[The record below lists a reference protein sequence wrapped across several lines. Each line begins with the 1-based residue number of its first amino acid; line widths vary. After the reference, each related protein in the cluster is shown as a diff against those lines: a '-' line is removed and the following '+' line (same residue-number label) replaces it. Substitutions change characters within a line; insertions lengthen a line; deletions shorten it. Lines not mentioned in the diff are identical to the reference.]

1 MVSVLVAVYNVRD
14 DLKRCMDSIIGQTYT
29 KLEIIVV
36 DDGSSD
42 GSAEICDEY
51 KNKDSRIRVIHKENG
66 GLSSARNVGIENAT
80 GDYVLMVDSDDYM
93 LPNMIEIML
102 DTMKEHNADIC
113 VCGAYENQPNNT
125 VELHKV
131 HVYDKEEVMNQI
143 LTDKISSQTWNK
155 LIKRSCIGD
164 VRFSVG
170 MVAQDMSVMHLFF
183 YKAETIIS
191 ISDKLYVYMTGRPS
205 STTNINRKK
214 VKSSLDRA
222 IHSQHRYEF
231 AIQYYPDCASEILN
245 NMYGFYISAY
255 LKQLACDDEHEIELK
270 IRETMKVFWKDAKQ
284 CKFFAFDKKIIAWS
298 IINNHKAIN
307 KIFSYLYLRGV

>member
-1 MVSVLVAVYNVRD
+1 MVSVLVAVYNVKD
-14 DLKRCMDSIIGQTYT
+14 DLKRCMKSIIGQTYT
-29 KLEIIVV
+29 ELEIIVV
-36 DDGSSD
+36 DDGSTD
-42 GSAEICDEY
+42 GSADICDEY
-51 KNKDSRIRVIHKENG
+51 KNKDSRVRVIHKENG

-102 DTMKEHNADIC
+102 STIKEHNADIC
-113 VCGAYENQPNNT
+113 ICGAYENQPDNT

-131 HVYDKEEVMNQI
+131 HVYDKAEAMKQI

-164 VRFSVG
+164 VKFPIG

-183 YKAETIIS
+183 YQAETIIS
-191 ISDKLYVYMTGRPS
+191 ISDKLYVYITERPT

-231 AIQYYPDCASEILN
+231 AIQYYPDCASEILR

-255 LKQLACDDEHEIELK
+255 LKQLACGAEHEIEFK
-270 IRETMKVFWKDAKQ
+270 IRETMKTFWNEAKQ
-284 CKFFAFDKKIIAWS
+284 RKVLPLTKKIIAWS
-298 IINNHKAIN
+298 IINNCTVLNNVI
-307 KIFSYLYLRGV
+307 SYLYLRRV